1 MEFFMLREDNDIK
14 KIDDDI
20 LNRANFAESLALNIQ
35 NYFDRQDI
43 NNCLTIGLMG
53 EWGSGKTSLLN
64 MTEEYLNDSKI
75 KIINFN
81 PWLYSSYNQLVGQFF
96 DELIME
102 FTDSRDASLS
112 GFLRQYKIKVNEL
125 ELAKK
130 LAVVGTS
137 LIDSRLGSG
146 VERILGSSSEEEN
159 LVYLKKKIDEQFSGR
174 KVVCIIDDLDRLS
187 KDEIAEMFK
196 LIKVMADFKN
206 MIYLVSFDKNVVSEA
221 LEKDYGGEKYIEK
234 IINVPLYVP
243 LITTQE
249 LTDLLLDEVKRLQE
263 QYELKIDYSRL
274 KSFIN
279 FYPLVQGNK
288 FGLIHFFK
296 NLRDVKRFINILEF
310 NIVLIKDEVNFADF
324 FALTALQVFHLD
336 IYNKIKY
343 NEYLLTDHHYYDG
356 VAISKDEIIESKKDD
371 FEKLCDDENITLILK
386 KLFPMMSYIYTPKH
400 YSFHFSNFDEHL
412 LICHPNHFKSYFK
425 LDDVVKDL
433 PEKEVDILVNMVNLK
448 ESEEKIF
455 ENLKELGLTKVTLF
469 FEYMLN
475 RLERIIKKRY
485 FTKILFL
492 VEERLGSE
500 VYNSSYTPRNIQDL
514 IINSL
519 YKVDKNCRFE
529 ILKENFESSDNF
541 DLCYY
546 LWRYINENNYNIYV
560 ADEEILSSEELDYL
574 KNVLIDKLDHVTKI
588 VPWNSSKF
596 IDIIKIREELDLTK
610 INDTIII
617 NSLISAEDV
626 LSFLNIFSCV
636 DKKTNSC
643 RVNVKEMRKYC
654 NIEIIKNKVDDLLHE
669 YNGERVV
676 ENFLEGYELFNDD

>member
-1 MEFFMLREDNDIK
+1 MLKEDNDIK
-14 KIDDDI
+14 NIDEDI
-20 LNRANFAESLALNIQ
+20 LNRANFAESLALNIK

-53 EWGSGKTSLLN
+53 EWGSGKTSILN
-64 MTEEYLNDSKI
+64 MTEEYLKDSKI
-75 KIINFN
+75 KIIKFN

-102 FTDSRDASLS
+102 FSDSRDVSLT

-159 LVYLKKKIDEQFSGR
+159 LTYLKKKIDEQFSGR

-196 LIKVMADFKN
+196 LIKIMADFKN
-206 MIYLVSFDKNVVSEA
+206 MVYLVSFDKDVVSKA

-263 QYELKIDYSRL
+263 QYELKICYSRL

-279 FYPLVQGNK
+279 FYPMDQDKKSGV
-288 FGLIHFFK
+288 IHFFK

-310 NIVLIKDEVNFADF
+310 NILLIKDEVNFADF

-343 NEYLLTDHHYYDG
+343 NEYLLTDHHYYDLI
-356 VAISKDEIIESKKDD
+356 AINKDEIIESKKEE
-371 FEKLCDDENITLILK
+371 FEKFCDNQNITLILK
-386 KLFPMMSYIYTPKH
+386 KLFPMMSYIYTPNY
-400 YSFHFSNFDEHL
+400 YSFHFSNFDEQL
-412 LICHPNHFKSYFK
+412 LICHPKHFKSYFK

-433 PEKEVDILVNMVNLK
+433 PEKEVDMLVGMINSK

-455 ENLKELGLTKVTLF
+455 KNLKELGLTKITLF
-469 FEYMLN
+469 FEYMIN

-485 FTKILFL
+485 FIKILFL

-500 VYNSSYTPRNIQDL
+500 VYNYSYTPRNIQDL

-519 YKVDKNCRFE
+519 YKIDKNCRFE
-529 ILKENFESSDNF
+529 ILKENSESSDNF
-541 DLCYY
+541 DLSYN
-546 LWRYINENNYNIYV
+546 LWRFINENNFNRYV
-560 ADEEILSSEELDYL
+560 ANEEILSSEELDYL
-574 KNVLIDKLDHVTKI
+574 KNVLINKLDHVTKI
-588 VPWNSSKF
+588 VPWDSSKF
-596 IDIIKIREELDLTK
+596 IDIMEIHEELDLTEV
-610 INDTIII
+610 NDTIIT
-617 NSLISAEDV
+617 NSLITAEDV
-626 LSFLNIFSCV
+626 LSFLNIFSYT

-643 RVNVKEMRKYC
+643 RVNVKEMSKYC

-669 YNGERVV
+669 YNGEQVV
-676 ENFLEGYELFNDD
+676 ENFLEGYKLFNED

>member
-1 MEFFMLREDNDIK
+1 MFKEDNDV
-14 KIDDDI
+14 KISGDT
-20 LNRANFAESLALNIQ
+20 LNRRNFAESLALNIQ
-35 NYFDRQDI
+35 NYFDRQDV

-64 MTEEYLNDSKI
+64 MTEEYLKDSKI
-75 KIINFN
+75 KIIKFN

-102 FTDSRDASLS
+102 FTDSRDVSLT

-137 LIDSRLGSG
+137 LIDSSLGSG

-159 LVYLKKKIDEQFSGR
+159 LAYLKKKINGQLAGR

-187 KDEIAEMFK
+187 RDEIAEMFK
-196 LIKVMADFKN
+196 LIKIMADFKN
-206 MIYLVSFDKNVVSEA
+206 MVYLVSFDKDVVSEA

-279 FYPLVQGNK
+279 FYPMAQDKK
-288 FGLIHFFK
+288 FGAIHFFK

-356 VAISKDEIIESKKDD
+356 VAISKDEIIESKKED
-371 FEKLCDDENITLILK
+371 FEKFCDDENITLILK
-386 KLFPMMSYIYTPKH
+386 KLFPMMSYIYTPNH
-400 YSFHFSNFDEHL
+400 YGFHFSNFDEQL
-412 LICHPNHFKSYFK
+412 LICHPIHFKSYFK
-425 LDDVVKDL
+425 LDDLVKDL
-433 PEKEVDILVNMVNLK
+433 PEKEVDMLVNMINSKRSV
-448 ESEEKIF
+448 EKIF
-455 ENLKELGLTKVTLF
+455 KNLKELGLTKITLF

-475 RLERIIKKRY
+475 RIERIIKKRY
-485 FTKILFL
+485 FINILFL
-492 VEERLGSE
+492 VDEKLGSE
-500 VYNSSYTPRNIQDL
+500 VYNCSYTPRNIQDL
-514 IINSL
+514 IVNLL
-519 YKVDKNCRFE
+519 YKIDKNCRFE

-541 DLCYY
+541 DLSYY

-560 ADEEILSSEELDYL
+560 ADEEILSGEELDYL
-574 KNVLIDKLDHVTKI
+574 KHILIDKLNHITKI
-588 VPWNSSKF
+588 VPWDSLKF
-596 IDIIKIREELDLTK
+596 IDIMKIREKLDLRE
-610 INDTIII
+610 INDTIIT
-617 NSLISAEDV
+617 NSLITAEDV
-626 LSFLNIFSCV
+626 LSFLNIFSYE

-643 RVNVKEMRKYC
+643 RVNVGEMNKYC
-654 NIEIIKNKVDDLLHE
+654 NIEIIKNKVDDLLQE
-669 YNGERVV
+669 YNGEQVV
-676 ENFLEGYELFNDD
+676 ENFLEGYKLFNES

>member
-1 MEFFMLREDNDIK
+1 MLKEDNDIK
-14 KIDDDI
+14 NIDDDV
-20 LNRANFAESLALNIQ
+20 LNRANFAKSLALNIQ
-35 NYFDRQDI
+35 NYFNRQDI

-64 MTEEYLNDSKI
+64 MTEKYLKDYKI
-75 KIINFN
+75 KIIKFN

-96 DELIME
+96 DELILE
-102 FTDSRDASLS
+102 FTDSRDVSLS

-146 VERILGSSSEEEN
+146 VERILGSFSEEEN
-159 LVYLKKKIDEQFSGR
+159 LTYLKKKIDEQFSGR

-196 LIKVMADFKN
+196 LIKIMADFKN
-206 MIYLVSFDKNVVSEA
+206 MIYLVSFDKDVVSEA

-263 QYELKIDYSRL
+263 QYKLKIDYSRL

-279 FYPLVQGNK
+279 FYPMTQDKK
-288 FGLIHFFK
+288 FGVIHFFK

-324 FALTALQVFHLD
+324 FALTALQVFHLN

-356 VAISKDEIIESKKDD
+356 VTISKDEIIESKKED
-371 FEKLCDDENITLILK
+371 FEKFCDDENITLILK
-386 KLFPMMSYIYTPKH
+386 KLFPMMNYIYDSNH
-400 YSFHFSNFDEHL
+400 YNFHFKNFDEQL
-412 LICHPNHFKSYFK
+412 LICHPKHFKSYFK
-425 LDDVVKDL
+425 LDDVVKVL
-433 PEKEVDILVNMVNLK
+433 PEKEVNILVEMINSK
-448 ESEEKIF
+448 ESVDEIF
-455 ENLKELGLTKVTLF
+455 NNLNDLGLNKITLF

-475 RLERIIKKRY
+475 RLERIVKKRY
-485 FTKILFL
+485 FIKILFL

-500 VYNSSYTPRNIQDL
+500 VYNCRYTPRNIQDL
-514 IINSL
+514 IVNLL
-519 YKVDKNCRFE
+519 YKIDKNCRFE
-529 ILKENFESSDNF
+529 ILKENFELCDNF
-541 DLCYY
+541 DLLCY

-560 ADEEILSSEELDYL
+560 ADEEILSSDELDYL
-574 KNVLIDKLDHVTKI
+574 RQVLKDKLNITEI
-588 VPWNSSKF
+588 VPWDSSKF
-596 IDIIKIREELDLTK
+596 IEIMTIYEILDLTE
-610 INDTIII
+610 INDTIIS
-617 NSLISAEDV
+617 NSLITAEDV
-626 LSFLNIFSCV
+626 LSFLNIFNHD
-636 DKKTNSC
+636 DKKSNSS
-643 RVNVKEMRKYC
+643 RVYVGEMKKYC
-654 NIEIIKNKVDDLLHE
+654 NIEIIKNKVDDLPPE
-669 YNGERVV
+669 YNEEQVV
-676 ENFLEGYELFNDD
+676 KSFLMGYELINE